1 MESALSSSLSLCFLL
16 FAFTTNFP
24 LAFSGAPEKVT
35 DSQGRPISGA
45 GKYYIS
51 HVNGG
56 PTGGGGLFLA
66 QTGNSKCQVTILQD
80 YYDGHRGL
88 AVKLSTQGAGSGGG
102 VLTETP
108 LDVAVDF
115 KPSCASSSKWVVVAD
130 NFSQKWVG
138 IGGASDHPGAK
149 IITGTLK
156 IEKYNEGYKFVF
168 CVSTTTCSDIGTFD
182 DGETG
187 KRLILTNN
195 APFKIAF
202 VSAS

>member
-1 MESALSSSLSLCFLL
+1 MESALSSLSLCFLL
-16 FAFTTNFP
+16 LAFTTNFP
-24 LAFSGAPEKVT
+24 SAFSGAPEKVT
-35 DSQGRPISGA
+35 DTQGRPISGA

-51 HVNGG
+51 QVNGG
-56 PTGGGGLFLA
+56 ATGGGGLFLA

-88 AVKLSTQGAGSGGG
+88 AVKLGAQGAGSGGVFTG
-102 VLTETP
+102 TP
-108 LDVAVDF
+108 LDVALDL

-130 NFSQKWVG
+130 GFSQKWVG
-138 IGGASDHPGAK
+138 IGGGSDHPGAA
-149 IITGTLK
+149 IVTGTLK

-168 CVSTTTCSDIGTFD
+168 CVSATTCSDIGTLD

-187 KRLILTNN
+187 KRLVLTNN

-202 VSAS
+202 VSAT